1 MFNLRMFSG
10 FFLFAAL
17 ALPVSAANLNV
28 VVVET
33 GVSGAENITI
43 GAFEAS
49 SLWENSFLDVF
60 FEAGHI
66 VSNSPVLRLARLG
79 AKDFPGKESPN
90 KEFPPEMSIELED
103 AAAGGADFF
112 IIALLAY
119 PPGTVDRRA
128 KPEQVSLRVYKAR
141 PYSFVYEGNKS
152 LGAPVQP
159 EAEGEQAKR
168 LIRGLIPH
176 LKDEV

>member
-1 MFNLRMFSG
+1 MFNPRLFSG

-17 ALPVSAANLNV
+17 ALPLSAANVNV

-33 GVSGAENITI
+33 GVSGAENTTA
-43 GAFEAS
+43 GVFEAS

-66 VSNSPVLRLARLG
+66 VSNSPVLHLGHLG
-79 AKDFPGKESPN
+79 AKDFPGKETAN
-90 KEFPPEMSIELED
+90 KEFPPELSIELED
-103 AAAGGADFF
+103 ARTGGADFF

-119 PPGTVDRRA
+119 PPGNVDRRA
-128 KPEQVSLRVYKAR
+128 KPEQVSLRVYTTR
-141 PYSFVYEGNKS
+141 PYGFVYEGNSS
-152 LGAPVQP
+152 LGAAPP
-159 EAEGEQAKR
+159 ETEGERAKR

-176 LKDEV
+176 L